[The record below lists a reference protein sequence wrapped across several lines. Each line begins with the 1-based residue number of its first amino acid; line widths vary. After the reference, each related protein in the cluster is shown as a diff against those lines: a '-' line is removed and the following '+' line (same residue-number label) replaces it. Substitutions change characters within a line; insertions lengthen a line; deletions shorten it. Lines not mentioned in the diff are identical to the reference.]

1 MILDFYRNKVVEV
14 EPLPDGALAVHW
26 RLKDSLMEAV
36 VELKIVPPDLTITEA
51 NASLKRAVHE
61 ECRAARE
68 MIQKVVGIRIGAGLR
83 KIVRG
88 TLGEQDGCRVLTA
101 AVLESANAVI
111 LHFTRLTLQ
120 PGDELSDE
128 EKLEGAKATLKS
140 NPRMAGSCVVFAEGS
155 PVMQG

>member
-1 MILDFYRNKVVEV
+1 MILDFYRNKIVEV
-14 EPLPDGALAVHW
+14 EPLPDGALAVYW
-26 RLKDSLMEAV
+26 RLKDSLMEAA
-36 VELKIVPPDLTITEA
+36 VELKIMPPDLAITEA

-61 ECRAARE
+61 ECRAVQD
-68 MIQKVVGIRIGAGLR
+68 MIQKVVGVRIGAGLR

-88 TLGEQDGCRVLTA
+88 TLGEQDGCQVLTA

-120 PGDELSDE
+120 PGDDVGDE
-128 EKLEGAKATLKS
+128 EKIEGAKAILKT
-140 NPRMAGSCVVFAEGS
+140 NPRMAGSCVVYAEGS